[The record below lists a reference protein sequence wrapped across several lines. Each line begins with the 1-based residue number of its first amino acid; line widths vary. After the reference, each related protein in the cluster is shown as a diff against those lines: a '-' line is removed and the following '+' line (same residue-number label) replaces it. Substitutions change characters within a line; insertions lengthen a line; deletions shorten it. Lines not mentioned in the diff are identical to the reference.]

1 MVVECRDFVGMHVAK
16 HMSGVKLARE
26 LVVIV
31 EMGEKV

>member
-1 MVVECRDFVGMHVAK
+1 MVVECKDFVGMHRIK
-16 HMSGVKLARE
+16 HMSSMKLVWE